1 MATKKYL
8 DKIGLQY
15 YSNELK
21 KQVVI
26 STEVREIVIVD
37 EYPPEEKEGV
47 LYLKVI
53 Q

>member
-1 MATKKYL
+1 METKKYL
-8 DKIGLQY
+8 DNEGLQH

-21 KQVVI
+21 KQVII
-26 STEVREIVIVD
+26 STEVRKIVIVD
-37 EYPPEEKEGV
+37 EYPPEEEEGT

>member
-1 MATKKYL
+1 METKKYL
-8 DKIGLQY
+8 DNQGLQY

-21 KQVVI
+21 KQVII
-26 STEVREIVIVD
+26 SAEVREIVIVN
-37 EYPPEEKEGV
+37 EYPSEEKEGT